1 VLTPLREAAD
11 EILEPPIRAAL
22 AAAGDGATALD
33 LACNEGWYA
42 QRLLAWGARRVLG
55 VDTRELNTRRALL
68 LRDHFGIEP
77 ARLDVRRSDLFELDP
92 EELGEFDVVAMLGIL
107 YHLENP
113 VGAMR
118 LARALTR
125 GVCVIES
132 QVISSDEPI
141 EVRYADGSVL
151 SEPAGFAVHR
161 ESDAETALS
170 PLAAMPGVISLIPNR
185 AAIVALALA
194 AGFRSAEV
202 LPEPL
207 DDRGEPRRG
216 DRAVVIARS

>member
-1 VLTPLREAAD
+1 MPRGSCHPPGRHAQEMSKSIEPTPAAVRD
-11 EILEPPIRAAL
+11 AIRQS
-22 AAAGDGATALD
+22 ALD
-33 LACNEGWYA
+33 
-42 QRLLAWGARRVLG
+42 QSRLVQLVRSSPDLSALG
-55 VDTRELNTRRALL
+55 PN
-68 LRDHFGIEP
+68 

-118 LARALTR
+118 LARSLTR